1 MLKPHHPPSAATPH
15 RAPATMTLLH
25 TSLGRLRAVAI
36 VEGISFL
43 LLLFVAM
50 PMKYVWDI
58 PQAVRITGMVHGLLF
73 IAFSIALLVA
83 GLDRR
88 WGLGRM
94 TVVFLSS
101 LIPFG
106 TFLMDRNLKREQAN
120 ANTNPHP
127 SR

>member
-1 MLKPHHPPSAATPH
+1 MLKPPTARTRHHAH
-15 RAPATMTLLH
+15 DTMTLLH

-36 VEGISFL
+36 IEGISFL

-106 TFLMDRNLKREQAN
+106 TFLMDRSLKREQAS
-120 ANTNPHP
+120 ASSNPQP
-127 SR
+127 

>member
-1 MLKPHHPPSAATPH
+1 
-15 RAPATMTLLH
+15 MTLLH
-25 TSLGRLRAVAI
+25 TSLGRLRAVAL

-106 TFLMDRNLKREQAN
+106 TFLMDRSLKREQAS
-120 ANTNPHP
+120 ANTTAHP

>member
-1 MLKPHHPPSAATPH
+1 
-15 RAPATMTLLH
+15 MTLLH

-58 PQAVRITGMVHGLLF
+58 PQAVKITGMVHGLLF

-83 GLDRR
+83 SLDRR

-106 TFLMDRNLKREQAN
+106 TFLMDRSLKREQAST
-120 ANTNPHP
+120 NTNPQP
-127 SR
+127 SH

>member
-1 MLKPHHPPSAATPH
+1 
-15 RAPATMTLLH
+15 
-25 TSLGRLRAVAI
+25 
-36 VEGISFL
+36 
-43 LLLFVAM
+43 
-50 PMKYVWDI
+50 
-58 PQAVRITGMVHGLLF
+58 MVHGLLF

-106 TFLMDRNLKREQAN
+106 TFIMDRSLKREQAS
-120 ANTNPHP
+120 AHTTPHP
-127 SR
+127 SH

>member
-1 MLKPHHPPSAATPH
+1 
-15 RAPATMTLLH
+15 MTLLH

-58 PQAVRITGMVHGLLF
+58 PQAVKITGMVHGLLF
-73 IAFSIALLVA
+73 IAFSLALLAA

-106 TFLMDRNLKREQAN
+106 TFLMDRSLKREQASNN
-120 ANTNPHP
+120 AHPQP